1 MTVNQEKKI
10 DMNQF
15 KRFAKLY
22 SEISDDE
29 RIVIDSTL
37 MAFVIKRRMDNGLP
51 TDLSTNSAAQGKG
64 KGLAASKK
72 HWKGCG

>member
-51 TDLSTNSAAQGKG
+51 TDLSTNSAA
-64 KGLAASKK
+64 
-72 HWKGCG
+72 